1 MQAYLV
7 AIPLIWVLSACGG
20 GGGGEA
26 AMAPAEK
33 TSSQLAQI
41 CSADNILKEDALK
54 PTRSGNLA
62 DERNWIRAYLNERY
76 LWYKDIPEVSAS
88 AARYNVTG
96 GTPWGNFQTS
106 ITNYFDDQLNPKYT
120 LTGVKVDQFSFM
132 EPTYSWNQFA
142 QGEELG
148 YGWLLSEQGSGIS
161 RRIWVSYV
169 YPGTRNGSAIQAG
182 LQRGDEIISVD
193 DFEVNDPADATL
205 VDQRLFPS
213 RSETHSFVVKRKG
226 QLGTQKF
233 DLTASTA
240 VLPQAEHKVV
250 IDSKNVKWGY
260 LLFNSHVESAQTPLR
275 EALRDFKAKKIDQL
289 VIDLRY
295 NSGGYLALASAVAYG
310 VAGPD
315 KTSGKTFEKTR
326 HSDKRSSEDESLP
339 FYRTD
344 FEGGVIEDLNLS
356 KIYVL
361 TTDQTCSASESI
373 INGLR
378 GIDVEVVQIGGTT
391 CGKPY
396 GFIAQD
402 NCGITY
408 AAMEF
413 EGVNHKGQGGY
424 ANGFEPLCAVS
435 DDLSRELGTI
445 TEPMFA
451 AAVAQH
457 RGQACPSLSASR
469 ALGAAGLQGL
479 GSRSTNLMRPDW
491 QRNKIL
497 RSTQK
502 GP

>member
-7 AIPLIWVLSACGG
+7 AIPLIWVLSAC

-193 DFEVNDPADATL
+193 GFKVDDPAVATS
-205 VDQRLFPS
+205 VDQRVFPS
-213 RSETHSFVVKRKG
+213 RSESHSFVVKRNG
-226 QLGTQKF
+226 QSVTQTF
-233 DLTASTA
+233 TLSATTA

-250 IDSKNVKWGY
+250 IDSMNVKWGY
-260 LLFNSHVESAQTPLR
+260 LLFNSHVESAQAPLR
-275 EALRDFKAKKIDQL
+275 EALSDFKAEKLVVIKEGKIAISD
-289 VIDLRY
+289 IDKL
-295 NSGGYLALASAVAYG
+295 
-310 VAGPD
+310 
-315 KTSGKTFEKTR
+315 K
-326 HSDKRSSEDESLP
+326 
-339 FYRTD
+339 
-344 FEGGVIEDLNLS
+344 NLL
-356 KIYVL
+356 Y
-361 TTDQTCSASESI
+361 
-373 INGLR
+373 
-378 GIDVEVVQIGGTT
+378 
-391 CGKPY
+391 
-396 GFIAQD
+396 
-402 NCGITY
+402 
-408 AAMEF
+408 
-413 EGVNHKGQGGY
+413 
-424 ANGFEPLCAVS
+424 
-435 DDLSRELGTI
+435 
-445 TEPMFA
+445 
-451 AAVAQH
+451 
-457 RGQACPSLSASR
+457 
-469 ALGAAGLQGL
+469 
-479 GSRSTNLMRPDW
+479 
-491 QRNKIL
+491 
-497 RSTQK
+497 
-502 GP
+502 